1 MYWVE
6 KIHGR
11 MSMLLMVS
19 QCQCPARPARA
30 GHACPFHLTSRMGGT
45 KESERGTNERN
56 EMGKKRRRDGRKEED
71 GKADPSYLPGMR

>member
-1 MYWVE
+1 MMYWVD

-11 MSMLLMVS
+11 MLMLLMVS

-30 GHACPFHLTSRMGGT
+30 GHACPFHFTSRMGGT
-45 KESERGTNERN
+45 KESEERTN

-71 GKADPSYLPGMR
+71 GKANPSYLPGMR